1 MERICLF
8 YYKAVVLKKRLMP
21 ILLSVALAGCS
32 NLFGSSFTQTLQRD
46 ANASS
51 EFYMNKLGQAQDKE
65 DQQTYKLLA
74 ARVLITE
81 NKVPQAEELLTEL
94 VDLNEAQQ
102 LDRTLVEARIAAA
115 KGANEMAEN
124 KLRALDL
131 TKLSPSQKISLLRKL
146 LLKQQK
152 NRKDVIEAVKARIKW
167 MKI

>member
-51 EFYMNKLGQAQDKE
+51 EFYMNKLGQTQDKE

-74 ARVLITE
+74 AVY
-81 NKVPQAEELLTEL
+81 
-94 VDLNEAQQ
+94 
-102 LDRTLVEARIAAA
+102 
-115 KGANEMAEN
+115 
-124 KLRALDL
+124 
-131 TKLSPSQKISLLRKL
+131 
-146 LLKQQK
+146 
-152 NRKDVIEAVKARIKW
+152 
-167 MKI
+167 